1 MRCVNHK
8 QFGCELAVEGH
19 AGGGVGILEEGERVI
34 SRNFLVARSVTPING
49 MDGAM
54 GRPLGRHALGYRYI
68 GTCIHGLFS
77 GGPANC
83 LVSYKYLSRGLFR

>member
-1 MRCVNHK
+1 
-8 QFGCELAVEGH
+8 
-19 AGGGVGILEEGERVI
+19 VI

-77 GGPANC
+77 GVPPIAWSVTNIS
-83 LVSYKYLSRGLFR
+83 LEA